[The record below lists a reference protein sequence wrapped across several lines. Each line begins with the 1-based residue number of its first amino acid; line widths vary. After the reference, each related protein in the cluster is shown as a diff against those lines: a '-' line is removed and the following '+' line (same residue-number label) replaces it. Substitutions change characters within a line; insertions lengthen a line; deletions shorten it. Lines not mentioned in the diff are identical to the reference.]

1 MSFEDAAILAAF
13 TLVFAVVIAMLP
25 RSRKSDLME
34 RPQVQVLEFD
44 PLVVEADGPVL
55 DLKPA

>member
-25 RSRKSDLME
+25 RGRKSELME
-34 RPQVQVLEFD
+34 RPQVQVLKFD